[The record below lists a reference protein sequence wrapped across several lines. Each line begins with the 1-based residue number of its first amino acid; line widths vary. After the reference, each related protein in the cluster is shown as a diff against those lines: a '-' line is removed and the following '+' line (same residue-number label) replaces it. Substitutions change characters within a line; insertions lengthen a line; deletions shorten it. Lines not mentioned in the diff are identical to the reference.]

1 MPMKPGMVF
10 TIEPILAAGKPETFI
25 WQEDD
30 WTVATV
36 DGKRCVIR
44 GLWFMFI
51 VLMLVMILTIFRTA
65 QFEHEIMITENGAEI
80 LTVVD

>member
-36 DGKRCVIR
+36 DGKRCVIW
-44 GLWFMFI
+44 GLWLAMQYCAHVCYDFDNFQNCS
-51 VLMLVMILTIFRTA
+51 V
-65 QFEHEIMITENGAEI
+65 
-80 LTVVD
+80 